1 MQRPQWRDPFFFVH
15 THLIFA
21 CWDFELFFS
30 PIKDSRR
37 SWGDHCLSLLCRS
50 RVAVVGTPARVN
62 APSAHC
68 GHAMMLGQCYTL
80 LQRNPEQLSCI
91 GAVLKP
97 SQHWEQQIVHSLHRI
112 HTSSNSRC
120 VCSSKLP
127 ILCSLMF
134 LPRKTSKYTWF
145 LSEQNVANYEAKRRP
160 IPVRTARKGGAAWQT
175 ISANFW
181 SFPLRGSNLETEW
194 YPKEENKKER
204 RERSPS
210 GMIK

>member
-21 CWDFELFFS
+21 CWAKIWRKKF

-68 GHAMMLGQCYTL
+68 GHAMMLGRVLHTAPTQSRTAELHWGCLETKSTL
-80 LQRNPEQLSCI
+80 R
-91 GAVLKP
+91 
-97 SQHWEQQIVHSLHRI
+97 IVHSLHRI
-112 HTSSNSRC
+112 HTLSNSRC

-134 LPRKTSKYTWF
+134 LPRKTSKYT
-145 LSEQNVANYEAKRRP
+145 
-160 IPVRTARKGGAAWQT
+160 
-175 ISANFW
+175 
-181 SFPLRGSNLETEW
+181 
-194 YPKEENKKER
+194 
-204 RERSPS
+204 
-210 GMIK
+210 